1 MASTVRVG
9 TKLNKTLAEN
19 IIHAVE
25 LGNRTETAA
34 LAHGIGIQ
42 DLEAWLQTAREPD
55 APFLYVDFAKRLAA
69 AWNTSEMEMVE
80 EIREAVDGQGNRDWR
95 ALAWLL
101 ERRDPKRWGLQI
113 QVNVREQLQAALT
126 KLERALPP
134 EVYEFVL
141 AVLSDE
147 DSPQLPAALRML
159 SAHVN
164 PPLSGD
170 DPGSKL

>member
-1 MASTVRVG
+1 MASTVRLGVRP
-9 TKLNKTLAEN
+9 TQKLVDQ
-19 IIHAVE
+19 IVHSVE
-25 LGNRTETAA
+25 LGNRTETAC
-34 LAHGIGIQ
+34 LAHGVGIR
-42 DLEAWLQTAREPD
+42 DLEAWLERAREPG
-55 APFLYVDFAKRLAA
+55 AAAIYVDFADRLTK
-69 AWNTSEMEMVE
+69 AWNGSEMEMVQ

-113 QVNVREQLQAALT
+113 QINVREQLQAALS
-126 KLERALPP
+126 KLEKALPP

-159 SAHVN
+159 AAHTSS
-164 PPLSGD
+164 PSSD
-170 DPGSKL
+170 DLPG